1 MRLDNPQLVEM
12 LAQRYVL
19 GTQRGAARRRF
30 AALISQRG
38 DIRQAVTNWEQ
49 RLMPLVWNLEPV
61 MPSELLWQ
69 RISRDLGI
77 DEATARRLPRTSSGI
92 WPAIAAAFALL
103 AVIMAGGWWQAERRP
118 PETVT
123 ETVIERV
130 PERVAV
136 ALLAS
141 DEGEPLWLT
150 RIAPASGELAV
161 RVVGDVTTQPANDYE
176 LWALTDAGVPVSLGL
191 LPQSGSLTLALSG
204 AATTALERSS
214 MLAVSLEP
222 AGGSPEPVPTGPVLY
237 TAALLAP

>member
-1 MRLDNPQLVEM
+1 MTLDNPQLVEL

-49 RLMPLVWNLEPV
+49 RLLPFVWDLEPV
-61 MPSELLWQ
+61 MPSDLLWQ
-69 RISRDLGI
+69 RISRELGI
-77 DEATARRLPRTSSGI
+77 DTTRRLPGFGI
-92 WPAIAAAFALL
+92 WPAIAATFALL
-103 AVIMAGGWWQAERRP
+103 AVIMAGGWWQAEQRP

-136 ALLAS
+136 ALLTS
-141 DEGEPLWLT
+141 GEGEPLWLT
-150 RIAPASGELAV
+150 RIATASSELAV
-161 RVVGDVTTQPANDYE
+161 RVVGDVTAQPANDYE

-191 LPQSGSLTLALSG
+191 LPQSGSLTLALG
-204 AATTALERSS
+204 NAATTALERSS
-214 MLAVSLEP
+214 SLAVSLEP

-237 TAALLAP
+237 TAALMAP